1 MNETLTLRAIT
12 PADEA
17 EWRRLWTG
25 YLAYYETVLPDEVYA
40 VTFARL
46 LAQAPGGFR
55 GLLAW
60 LGGRPVGLVH
70 FVFHPSSWVTG
81 DVCYLQD
88 LYADPDVH
96 GKGVG
101 RALIEAVYAAADANG
116 TPQVYWFTQDFNA
129 TARRLYD
136 RVGVGTPFI
145 RYNRRAGE
153 TGAAS
158 PGVTIR
164 PVAAADETAWRNLWQ
179 DYLTFYEAE
188 LPEAVTAA
196 TFARITSDDP
206 QTMRG
211 LLLEVDGQVAGLVHY
226 VHHATCWK
234 VEKVTYLQDLFVSPG
249 IRGRHLGR
257 ALIGAVY
264 DRADAAGAPA
274 VYWLTQHFNTVARR
288 LYDRIGVLTPFIEYD
303 RLA

>member
-1 MNETLTLRAIT
+1 MNESLTLRPIT
-12 PADEA
+12 AADEA

-25 YLAYYETVLPDEVYA
+25 YLEYYETVLPDEVYA

-46 LAQAPGGFR
+46 LAQAQGGFQ
-55 GLLAW
+55 GFLAW

-70 FVFHPSSWVTG
+70 FVFHPSSWAAG
-81 DVCYLQD
+81 NVCYLQD
-88 LYADPDVH
+88 LYAEPAVR

-116 TPQVYWFTQDFNA
+116 TPQVYWFTQDFNS

-136 RVGVGTPFI
+136 RIGVATPFI
-145 RYNRRAGE
+145 RYNRKAGE
-153 TGAAS
+153 TGCAG
-158 PGVTIR
+158 PGVILR
-164 PVAAADETAWRNLWQ
+164 PVTSGDEADWRNLWQ
-179 DYLTFYEAE
+179 GYLTFYEAE

-206 QTMRG
+206 KTMRG
-211 LLLEVDGQVAGLVHY
+211 LLLEVDGQAAGFVHF
-226 VHHATCWK
+226 VHHPTCWK
-234 VEKVTYLQDLFVSPG
+234 VEQVTYLQDLFVNPD

-257 ALIGAVY
+257 ALIGAAY

-274 VYWLTQHFNTVARR
+274 VYWLTQQFNIVARR

-303 RLA
+303 RPA